1 MQHKSMPGAPFRRGV
16 MLRFRRM
23 TLGVRV
29 SIVSAAVLSAAA
41 LIAIAPIPMT
51 VQQRSMCHP
60 QAATSCSDAVSM
72 QWIPLH
78 RLIFPR

>member
-1 MQHKSMPGAPFRRGV
+1 

-29 SIVSAAVLSAAA
+29 SIVSAAVLSSAA
-41 LIAIAPIPMT
+41 LIAMAPIPMT
-51 VQQRSMCHP
+51 VHQSSMCHP
-60 QAATSCSDAVSM
+60 QAPTSCSDAVGV

-78 RLIFPR
+78 RLILPR